1 MRESATAPALLRFP
15 LSRKIRIR
23 KITMTELVS
32 SMADKI
38 DRTVQRVIPLAYRVR
53 RTGRRLV
60 RRALRKPRS
69 VSEGPNLLPLLIQV
83 LASFTKADGVI
94 MEEEIDSSLGFLRYD
109 YPEAVYSELRQLF
122 RQALYE
128 QQDLAVMAQK
138 LGAQLSTERKIMLG
152 VQLYDL
158 ISQAGLKQEQVVQFY
173 SFMSQLGMAAQAIDI
188 VYQLNASEDSDP
200 SIYQRGASPLESLS
214 FGTNGKAD
222 VTLKNLTDNDRLL
235 AFRYHDLILLNNY
248 SGQNVSVRG
257 RPLVRGGFC
266 RIYPGQRILV
276 GDQVLS
282 YQDLAQYFNAKKNV
296 SLPQIFIRVNGDS
309 DEVELERARTRETAL
324 EVTFGLKVKVK
335 ALKDVDAELNGTHL
349 RAGTLVHATLQ
360 DRIVFHNDSEL
371 DLLDLRRR
379 ARALGGRFQLKASKS
394 EYLVSNNPSLLEADD
409 ILLSPGTAGDVLLK
423 IFCDY
428 DKRIGTLEV
437 LEADRPI
444 MVGETNVRT
453 TSPLKDGD
461 TIRIDVGQFL
471 KCNFSERIIEEERN
485 IIRTLEVSE
494 VTHRFGGG
502 EIGLEGISFN
512 VVRGELVCV
521 MGASGSGKS
530 TLLRVL
536 AGQLE
541 PTSGQVLLNN
551 QSLYPNLEQLR
562 RYISYIPQE
571 DAFDE
576 HLTISENLQF
586 AAAIR
591 SPHLSRRDR
600 TRRLEGKLVELGLSE
615 RRDAVVGTAI
625 KKRLSGGERKRLNIG
640 LDMIG
645 SADVYLFD
653 EPTSGL
659 SSKDSEHV
667 IEIIRSMA
675 HNKIIIVTIHQ
686 PSSKLFQMFHK
697 AILLDKGGR
706 LVFFGTPTDMLRYFA
721 EAEHQHQFGAELGA
735 CPSCGTTR
743 PEFIFD
749 VLETPLRDLSGDVIY
764 EENSR
769 GHLVAARRYSPE
781 FWRDKYEAFRLI
793 QDVKQ
798 VSLRKEAPSAL
809 PAAPVQKKRL
819 PFRWHDEW
827 IQFRTVL
834 RRAFVS
840 KLRNRANLV
849 ITIGV
854 SPVLALLIATILR
867 YSESG
872 TYDFASAYH
881 IPTFLFLGLIVAM
894 FLGLTNSADDIIRDR
909 PVLQRERNV
918 NVRLSYYVVSKTLTL
933 GVFAL
938 VQCILFVMIG
948 NYVLQIRGMFW
959 IDLAIM
965 FMTAMG
971 GVALGLLISSLVADP
986 KTAANI
992 VPLVLIPQIIM
1003 GGALIKYEDMNRNL
1017 GLLYTFT
1024 RWFSEHPNKE
1034 QNKKMDSKLQVP
1046 FICQFIAMRW
1056 SYEEMIV
1063 AQAKLNPVTRRQ
1075 DRTQREIDRIV
1086 ARHDTRPESRRRLND
1101 LKDTLAMLSGLEAKT
1116 PDDLD
1121 RYLGVI
1127 DQVIGGK
1134 QPFDRS
1140 QFKDANGPVT
1150 AETLYLNQKVSDLIS
1165 NAEMEQSDYRRGG
1178 KPNVFFGQYKQYFG
1192 MKVDVL
1198 VFNTI
1203 VLIGSSLA
1211 LLGLLHWILRRQ
1223 LEVRR
1228 T

>member
-1 MRESATAPALLRFP
+1 
-15 LSRKIRIR
+15 
-23 KITMTELVS
+23 
-32 SMADKI
+32 MADKI
-38 DRTVQRVIPLAYRVR
+38 DRAVQRVTPFAYRVR
-53 RTGRRLV
+53 RTGRRWM

-69 VSEGPNLLPLLIQV
+69 VSEGPNLLPLLIQA

-128 QQDLAVMAQK
+128 QQDLAAMAQK

-158 ISQAGLKQEQVVQFY
+158 ISQAGLKQEQVVAFY
-173 SFMSQLGMAAQAIDI
+173 SFMSQMGMAAQAIDI

-200 SIYQRGASPLESLS
+200 AIYQHGASPLESLS
-214 FGTNGKAD
+214 FGPDGKGD
-222 VTLKNLTDNDRLL
+222 IILKNLSETDRLM
-235 AFRYHDLILLNNY
+235 AFRYHDLILLKNY

-282 YQDLAQYFNAKKNV
+282 YQELAQYFNAKKNV
-296 SLPQIFIRVNGDS
+296 SLPQIFIRVNKDS
-309 DEVELERARTRETAL
+309 DEVQLERSRTRESAL
-324 EVTFGLKVKVK
+324 RVTFGLNVRVK
-335 ALKDVDAELNGTHL
+335 ALRDVNAELNGVRL
-349 RAGTLVHATLQ
+349 KAGTQIDATLE

-371 DLLDLRRR
+371 DLSDLRRR

-394 EYLVSNNPSLLEADD
+394 EYLVSNDPSRLEPDD
-409 ILLSPGTAGDVLLK
+409 ILLSPGTSGDVVLK

-428 DKRIGTLEV
+428 DQRVGQLEV
-437 LEADRPI
+437 IEADRPI
-444 MVGETNVRT
+444 MVGGEPVRT
-453 TSPLKDGD
+453 TAQLKDGD
-461 TIRIDVGQFL
+461 TIRIDVGQIL
-471 KCNFSERIIEEERN
+471 RCNFSERIIEEERN
-485 IIRTLEVSE
+485 IIRTLEVNE
-494 VTHRFGGG
+494 VTHRFGKG
-502 EIGLEGISFN
+502 EIGLEGNSFS
-512 VVRGELVCV
+512 VTRGELVCV

-530 TLLRVL
+530 TLMRVL
-536 AGQLE
+536 AGQLQ
-541 PTSGQVLLNN
+541 PTSGDVFLNG
-551 QSLYPNLEQLR
+551 QSLYQNLDGLKQ
-562 RYISYIPQE
+562 YVSYMPQQ

-576 HLTISENLQF
+576 HLTIGENLLF

-591 SPHLSRRDR
+591 APHLSRRDR
-600 TRRLEGKLVELGLSE
+600 SRRLEAKLIELGLGE
-615 RRDAVVGTAI
+615 RRDAVVGSPES
-625 KKRLSGGERKRLNIG
+625 KVLSGGERKRLNIG

-645 SADVYLFD
+645 MSDVYLFD

-667 IEIIRSMA
+667 MEIIRGLA
-675 HNKIIIVTIHQ
+675 HNKIVIVTIHQ
-686 PSSKLFQMFHK
+686 PSSKIFQMFHK

-706 LVFFGTPTDMLRYFA
+706 LVFFGTPSDMLRYFA

-749 VLETPLRDLSGDVIY
+749 VLETPLRDLSGDIIY

-769 GHLVAARRYSPE
+769 GQLVASRRYSPD

-798 VSLRKEAPSAL
+798 VSLLQE
-809 PAAPVQKKRL
+809 PAAPLPVAPVQGKRL
-819 PFRWHDEW
+819 PLRWHDEW
-827 IQFRTVL
+827 TQFRTVL
-834 RRAFVS
+834 RRSFLS

-854 SPVLALLIATILR
+854 SPVLALLIATLLR
-867 YSESG
+867 YSENG

-909 PVLQRERNV
+909 PVLQRERNIK
-918 NVRLSYYVVSKTLTL
+918 VRLSYYVVSKTLTL

-938 VQCILFVMIG
+938 IQCILYVLIG
-948 NYVLQIRGMFW
+948 NSVLQIRGMFW
-959 IDLAIM
+959 IDLGIM
-965 FMTAMG
+965 FMTAMS

-992 VPLVLIPQIIM
+992 VPLILIPQIIM

-1017 GLLYTFT
+1017 ALLYSLSH
-1024 RWFSEHPNKE
+1024 WFSEHPSTDKTIKSE
-1034 QNKKMDSKLQVP
+1034 SKLQVP
-1046 FICQFIAMRW
+1046 FVCQFIAMRW
-1056 SYEEMIV
+1056 SYEEVIV
-1063 AQAKLNPVTRRQ
+1063 AEAKLNPLTRRQ
-1075 DRTQREIDRIV
+1075 DRANDEIQQLAPKANTPEQR
-1086 ARHDTRPESRRRLND
+1086 ARLND
-1101 LKDTLAMLSGLEAKT
+1101 LKDVLALLSGLEGRSAKEI
-1116 PDDLD
+1116 DH
-1121 RYLGVI
+1121 YLKLADPVI
-1127 DQVIGGK
+1127 AGK
-1134 QPFDRS
+1134 QKFDGS
-1140 QFKDANGPVT
+1140 LLKDAKGPIT
-1150 AETLYLNQKVSDLIS
+1150 AEQLYVNQKVSDLIS
-1165 NAEMEQSDYRRGG
+1165 KAEMEQNDYRRGK
-1178 KPNVFFGQYKQYFG
+1178 KPNVFFGLQKRYFG
-1192 MKVDVL
+1192 TKFG
-1198 VFNTI
+1198 VFTFDTI
-1203 VLIGSSLA
+1203 VLIASMLG
-1211 LLGLLHWILRRQ
+1211 LLVLLHWILRKQ

-1228 T
+1228 S

>member
-1 MRESATAPALLRFP
+1 MA
-15 LSRKIRIR
+15 
-23 KITMTELVS
+23 ELIAQV
-32 SMADKI
+32 ADRI
-38 DRTVQRVIPLAYRVR
+38 DRAVQRVTPLAYRMQR
-53 RTGRRLV
+53 KGRRWM
-60 RRALRKPRS
+60 RRAMRKPRS

-83 LASFTKADGVI
+83 LASFSKADGVLL
-94 MEEEIDSSLGFLRYD
+94 EEEIDSSLGFLRYD

-128 QQDLAVMAQK
+128 QQDLTAMAQK
-138 LGAQLSTERKIMLG
+138 LSAQLSTERKIMLG

-188 VYQLNASEDSDP
+188 VYQLNASEESDP
-200 SIYQRGASPLESLS
+200 GVYQRGSSPLESIS
-214 FGTNGKAD
+214 FGNNGQSD
-222 VTLKNLTDNDRLL
+222 VMLKSLGASDRLL
-235 AFRYHDLILLNNY
+235 AFRYHDLILLKNY
-248 SGQNVSVRG
+248 SSQSVSVRS
-257 RPLVRGGFC
+257 RPLARGGFC

-282 YQDLAQYFNAKKNV
+282 YQELAQYFNAKKNV
-296 SLPQIFIRVNGDS
+296 SLPQIFIRVNRDS
-309 DEVELERARTRETAL
+309 DEVELERARSREAAL

-335 ALKDVDAELNGTHL
+335 ALKDVDAELNGTRL
-349 RAGTLVHATLQ
+349 RAGTLVEATLQ

-453 TSPLKDGD
+453 ASPLKDGD

-494 VTHRFGGG
+494 VTHHFSSGD
-502 EIGLEGISFN
+502 IGLEGISFN

-530 TLLRVL
+530 TLLKVL

-551 QSLYPNLEQLR
+551 QQLYPNLDKLK

-576 HLTISENLQF
+576 HLTIGENLQF

-600 TRRLEGKLVELGLSE
+600 SRRLEGKLVELGLSE

-625 KKRLSGGERKRLNIG
+625 KKTLSGGERKRLNIG

-645 SADVYLFD
+645 SSDVYLFD

-706 LVFFGTPTDMLRYFA
+706 LVFFGTPTEMLRYFA
-721 EAEHQHQFGAELGA
+721 EAEHQHQFGADLGA
-735 CPSCGTTR
+735 CAACGTTR

-749 VLETPLRDLSGDVIY
+749 VLETPLRDLSGDIIY
-764 EENSR
+764 EENNR
-769 GHLVAARRYSPE
+769 GQLVPARRYAPE

-798 VSLRKEAPSAL
+798 VSLRKEPVAPLPSAPL
-809 PAAPVQKKRL
+809 QRKERV

-827 IQFRTVL
+827 TQLRTL
-834 RRAFVS
+834 LKRAFIS
-840 KLRNRANLV
+840 KLRNRGNLV

-854 SPVLALLIATILR
+854 APVLAFLIASLLR
-867 YSESG
+867 YSDSG

-881 IPTFLFLGLIVAM
+881 IPTFLFLTLIVAM

-909 PVLQRERNV
+909 VVLQRERNL
-918 NVRLSYYVVSKTLTL
+918 NVRLPYYIFAKTTSL

-938 VQCILFVMIG
+938 LQCVLFVLIG
-948 NYVLQIRGMFW
+948 NYILEIRGMFW
-959 IDLAIM
+959 IYLGIV
-965 FMTAMG
+965 FITAMG
-971 GVALGLLISSLVADP
+971 GVALGLVVSSIVSDP

-1017 GLLYTFT
+1017 ALVYTFT

-1034 QNKKMDSKLQVP
+1034 QNLKMDSKLQVP

-1086 ARHDTRPESRRRLND
+1086 AHHDTRPESRRRLND

-1127 DQVIGGK
+1127 DQVLDGK
-1134 QPFDRS
+1134 HPFDRS

-1192 MKVDVL
+1192 MKVAVF

>member
-1 MRESATAPALLRFP
+1 
-15 LSRKIRIR
+15 
-23 KITMTELVS
+23 MTELVTS
-32 SMADKI
+32 VADKI
-38 DRTVQRVIPLAYRVR
+38 DRAVQRVTPFAYRVR
-53 RTGRRLV
+53 RQGRRLM

-83 LASFTKADGVI
+83 LASFSKADGVLL
-94 MEEEIDSSLGFLRYD
+94 EEEIDSSLGFLRYD

-128 QQDLAVMAQK
+128 QQDLAAMAQK
-138 LGAQLSTERKIMLG
+138 LSAQLSTERKIMLG

-158 ISQAGLKQEQVVQFY
+158 ISQAGLKQEQVVAFY

-214 FGTNGKAD
+214 FGNNGKAD
-222 VTLKNLTDNDRLL
+222 VLLKSLAETDRLL
-235 AFRYHDLILLNNY
+235 AFRYHELILLKNY
-248 SGQNVSVRG
+248 SAQNISVRG

-282 YQDLAQYFNAKKNV
+282 YQELAQYFNAKKNV
-296 SLPQIFIRVNGDS
+296 SVPQIFIRVNKDS
-309 DEVELERARTRETAL
+309 DEVGLERARTRESAL
-324 EVTFGLKVKVK
+324 EIAFGLKVRVK
-335 ALKDVDAELNGTHL
+335 ALRDVDAVLNGVKL
-349 RAGTLVHATLQ
+349 KSGAQVDATLE
-360 DRIVFHNDSEL
+360 DKIVFHNDSEM
-371 DLLDLRRR
+371 DLMDLRRR

-409 ILLSPGTAGDVLLK
+409 ILLSPGTSGDVLLK
-423 IFCDY
+423 ILCDY
-428 DKRIGTLEV
+428 DQRVGQVEV
-437 LEADRPI
+437 LQADRPI
-444 MVGETNVRT
+444 TVGDTPVRNFAR
-453 TSPLKDGD
+453 LKDGD

-471 KCNFSERIIEEERN
+471 RCNFSERIIEEERN
-485 IIRTLEVSE
+485 IIRSLEVSE
-494 VTHRFGGG
+494 VTHRFSSD
-502 EIGLEGISFN
+502 EIGLDGISFN
-512 VVRGELVCV
+512 ITRGELVCV

-530 TLLRVL
+530 TLLKVL
-536 AGQLE
+536 AGQLQ
-541 PTSGQVLLNN
+541 PTSGQILLNR
-551 QSLYPNLEQLR
+551 QSLYPNLDRLK
-562 RYISYIPQE
+562 RYISYVPQE

-576 HLTISENLQF
+576 HLTIGENLQF

-600 TRRLEGKLVELGLSE
+600 MRRLDAKLIELGLGE
-615 RRDAVVGTAI
+615 RRDAVVGSAL
-625 KKRLSGGERKRLNIG
+625 KKTLSGGERKRLNIG

-645 SADVYLFD
+645 MSDVYLFD

-706 LVFFGTPTDMLRYFA
+706 LVFFGAPTDMLRYFA
-721 EAEHQHQFGAELGA
+721 EAEHQHQFGAELGG

-749 VLETPLRDLSGDVIY
+749 VLETPLRDLSGDIIY

-769 GHLVAARRYSPE
+769 GQLVAARRYSPD

-798 VSLRKEAPSAL
+798 VSLHKEPVAPLPLAPAQRKRVPI
-809 PAAPVQKKRL
+809 
-819 PFRWHDEW
+819 RWHDEW
-827 IQFRTVL
+827 TQFRTLL
-834 RRAFVS
+834 RRSFIS
-840 KLRNRANLV
+840 KLRNRANLI

-854 SPVLALLIATILR
+854 APVLALLIATLLR
-867 YSESG
+867 YSESAR
-872 TYDFASAYH
+872 YDFASAYH
-881 IPTFLFLGLIVAM
+881 IPTFLFLSLIVAM

-909 PVLQRERNV
+909 AVLQRERNLD
-918 NVRLSYYVVSKTLTL
+918 VRLPYYVISKTLTL

-938 VQCILFVMIG
+938 VQCVLFVLIG

-959 IDLAIM
+959 IDLGIM
-965 FMTAMG
+965 LMTAMG
-971 GVALGLLISSLVADP
+971 GVSLGLVISSLVADP

-1017 GLLYTFT
+1017 ALVYTFT
-1024 RWFSEHPNKE
+1024 RWFHEHPTKE
-1034 QNKKMDSKLQVP
+1034 GGKKIESKLQVP
-1046 FICQFIAMRW
+1046 FVCQFIAMRW

-1063 AQAKLNPVTRRQ
+1063 AQAKLNPLTRRQ
-1075 DRTQREIDRIV
+1075 DRAQQEIDRVV
-1086 ARHDTRPESRRRLND
+1086 AKHRQDPAESKRLD
-1101 LKDTLAMLSGLEAKT
+1101 ELKDVLAMLSGLEAKST
-1116 PDDLD
+1116 PELD
-1121 RYLGVI
+1121 HYLGVI
-1127 DQVIGGK
+1127 DQILDRK
-1134 QPFDRS
+1134 RPFDHAL
-1140 QFKDANGPVT
+1140 FKDAKGTVT
-1150 AETLYLNQKVSDLIS
+1150 AEQIYVNQKVSDLIS
-1165 NAEMEQSDYRRGG
+1165 NAEMEQSDYRRGNR
-1178 KPNVFFGQYKQYFG
+1178 PNVFFGAQKRYLGVKIGVF
-1192 MKVDVL
+1192 

-1203 VLIGSSLA
+1203 VLIGSTLG
-1211 LLGLLHWILRRQ
+1211 LLGFLHWILRRQ

-1228 T
+1228 N

>member
-1 MRESATAPALLRFP
+1 
-15 LSRKIRIR
+15 
-23 KITMTELVS
+23 MTDLVS
-32 SMADKI
+32 SVADKI
-38 DRTVQRVIPLAYRVR
+38 DRAVQRVTPFAYRVR
-53 RTGRRLV
+53 RTSRRWM

-128 QQDLAVMAQK
+128 QQDLAAMAQK

-158 ISQAGLKQEQVVQFY
+158 ISQAGLKQEQVVAFY
-173 SFMSQLGMAAQAIDI
+173 SFMSQMGMAAQAIDI

-200 SIYQRGASPLESLS
+200 SIYQHGASPLESLS
-214 FGTNGKAD
+214 FGPDGKAD
-222 VTLKNLTDNDRLL
+222 IILKNLSETDRLM
-235 AFRYHDLILLNNY
+235 AFRYHDLILLKNY

-266 RIYPGQRILV
+266 RIYPGQRILA

-282 YQDLAQYFNAKKNV
+282 YQELAQYFNAKKNV
-296 SLPQIFIRVNGDS
+296 SLPQIFIRVNRDS
-309 DEVELERARTRETAL
+309 DEVQLERSRTRESAL
-324 EVTFGLKVKVK
+324 RVTFGLNVRVK
-335 ALKDVDAELNGTHL
+335 ALRDVNAELNGVRL
-349 RAGTLVHATLQ
+349 KAGTQVEATLE

-371 DLLDLRRR
+371 DLSDLRRR

-394 EYLVSNNPSLLEADD
+394 EYLVSNDPSRLQADD
-409 ILLSPGTAGDVLLK
+409 ILLSPGTSGDVVLK

-428 DKRIGTLEV
+428 DQRVGQLEV
-437 LEADRPI
+437 IEADRPI
-444 MVGETNVRT
+444 MVGGEPVRT
-453 TSPLKDGD
+453 TAQLKDGD
-461 TIRIDVGQFL
+461 TIRIDVGQIL
-471 KCNFSERIIEEERN
+471 RCNFSERIIEEERN
-485 IIRTLEVSE
+485 IIRTLEVNE
-494 VTHRFGGG
+494 ITHRFSKGQ
-502 EIGLEGISFN
+502 IGLDGISFD
-512 VVRGELVCV
+512 VTRGELVCV

-536 AGQLE
+536 AGQLQ
-541 PTSGQVLLNN
+541 PTSGDVILNG
-551 QSLYPNLEQLR
+551 QSLYQNVDVLKQ
-562 RYISYIPQE
+562 YISYMPQQ

-576 HLTISENLQF
+576 HLTIGENLLF

-591 SPHLSRRDR
+591 APHLSRRDR
-600 TRRLEGKLVELGLSE
+600 SRRLEAKLIELGLGE
-615 RRDAVVGTAI
+615 RRDAVVGSPESKA
-625 KKRLSGGERKRLNIG
+625 LSGGERKRLNIG

-645 SADVYLFD
+645 MSDVYLFD

-667 IEIIRSMA
+667 MEIIRGLA

-686 PSSKLFQMFHK
+686 PSSKIFQMFHK

-706 LVFFGTPTDMLRYFA
+706 LVFFGTPSDTLRYFA
-721 EAEHQHQFGAELGA
+721 EAEHQHQFEAELGA

-749 VLETPLRDLSGDVIY
+749 VLETPLRDLSGDIIY

-769 GHLVAARRYSPE
+769 GQLVASRRYSPD

-798 VSLRKEAPSAL
+798 VSLRQEEAVPL
-809 PAAPVQKKRL
+809 PVAPVERKRL
-819 PFRWHDEW
+819 PLRWHDEW
-827 IQFRTVL
+827 TQFRTLL
-834 RRAFVS
+834 RRSFLS

-867 YSESG
+867 YSENG

-909 PVLQRERNV
+909 PVLQRERNIK
-918 NVRLSYYVVSKTLTL
+918 VRLSYYVVSKTLTL

-938 VQCILFVMIG
+938 IQCILFVLIG
-948 NYVLQIRGMFW
+948 NSLLQIRGMFW
-959 IDLAIM
+959 IDLGIM
-965 FMTAMG
+965 FMTAMS

-1017 GLLYTFT
+1017 ALLYSLSHWFT
-1024 RWFSEHPNKE
+1024 EHPETDKTIKSE
-1034 QNKKMDSKLQVP
+1034 SKLQVP
-1046 FICQFIAMRW
+1046 FVCQFIAMRW

-1063 AQAKLNPVTRRQ
+1063 AQAKLNPLTRRQ
-1075 DRTQREIDRIV
+1075 ERANDAIQQLAPKANTPEQR
-1086 ARHDTRPESRRRLND
+1086 ARLND
-1101 LKDTLAMLSGLEAKT
+1101 LKDVLAFLSGLEGRSTKEI
-1116 PDDLD
+1116 DH
-1121 RYLGVI
+1121 YLKLVDPVI
-1127 DQVIGGK
+1127 AGK
-1134 QPFDRS
+1134 QRFDGS
-1140 QFKDANGPVT
+1140 LLKDAKGPIT
-1150 AETLYLNQKVSDLIS
+1150 AEQLYVNQKVSDLIS
-1165 NAEMEQSDYRRGG
+1165 KAEMEQNDYRRGK
-1178 KPNVFFGQYKQYFG
+1178 KPNVFFGLQKRYFG
-1192 MKVDVL
+1192 QKIG
-1198 VFNTI
+1198 VFTFDTS
-1203 VLIGSSLA
+1203 VLIASMLG
-1211 LLGLLHWILRRQ
+1211 LLVLLHWILRKQ

-1228 T
+1228 S